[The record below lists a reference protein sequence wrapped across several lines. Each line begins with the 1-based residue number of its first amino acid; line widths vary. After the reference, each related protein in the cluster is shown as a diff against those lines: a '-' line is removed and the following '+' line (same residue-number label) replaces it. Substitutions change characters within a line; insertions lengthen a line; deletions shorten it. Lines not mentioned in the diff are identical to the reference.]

1 MSFQNTCPW
10 SQRHCN
16 SIQNVLVPDH
26 NEIVCDFK
34 THVYLITTALYFISK
49 HMSLI
54 TTTLYFNPKRTCP
67 WSQRHCMWFQ
77 DARVP
82 DHNNI
87 VFPFTKYLSLITTT
101 LYVISRRTCL
111 LSQEAESNGTR
122 TVLLRIGIVLANDGG
137 ALGKVRVYLCVRGFA
152 HESVCTCVCVCQY
165 VPTNKM

>member
-111 LSQEAESNGTR
+111 LSQRHCISFQNTCPWSQQHCISIQN
-122 TVLLRIGIVLANDGG
+122 VFVPDHNDIVCDFKTHVSFITGG
-137 ALGKVRVYLCVRGFA
+137 G
-152 HESVCTCVCVCQY
+152 E
-165 VPTNKM
+165 

>member
-1 MSFQNTCPW
+1 
-10 SQRHCN
+10 
-16 SIQNVLVPDH
+16 
-26 NEIVCDFK
+26 
-34 THVYLITTALYFISK
+34 
-49 HMSLI
+49 
-54 TTTLYFNPKRTCP
+54 
-67 WSQRHCMWFQ
+67 MWFQ
-77 DARVP
+77 DARVSYHNGIVFHFKTHVP

-87 VFPFTKYLSLITTT
+87 VFQSKTYLCLITTT